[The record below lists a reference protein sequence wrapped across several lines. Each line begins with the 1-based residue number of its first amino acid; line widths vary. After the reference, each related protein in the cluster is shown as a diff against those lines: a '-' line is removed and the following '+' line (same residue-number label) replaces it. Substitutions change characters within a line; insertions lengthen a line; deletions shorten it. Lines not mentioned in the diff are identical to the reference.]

1 MITLIVAARRKAG
14 MSPEAFKEHWLER
27 HAPLVL
33 SVPEFARYLK
43 KYALYPHA
51 EGGNA
56 PGNASVVTDAR
67 SYTYEVAGAIAGPF
81 TPVYLTAR
89 AGATAPVLSTTG
101 TGAAWGYTV
110 PKAGESGQRAATSGI
125 AVVRPAQV

>member
-1 MITLIVAARRKAG
+1 MRNEYMRPATELSLPVVAGTKSGDPVRVGAVNGVAATNIG
-14 MSPEAFKEHWLER
+14 
-27 HAPLVL
+27 
-33 SVPEFARYLK
+33 
-43 KYALYPHA
+43 

-56 PGNASVVTDAR
+56 AGNASVVTDAR
-67 SYTYEVAGAIAGPF
+67 SYTYEVGGAIAGPF

-101 TGAAWGYTV
+101 TGAPWGYTV
-110 PKAGESGQRAATSGI
+110 PKVGETGQRAGTSGV

>member
-1 MITLIVAARRKAG
+1 MAKNEYMRPAVELSLPVVAGTKSGDPVRVGAVNGVAHTNIG
-14 MSPEAFKEHWLER
+14 
-27 HAPLVL
+27 
-33 SVPEFARYLK
+33 
-43 KYALYPHA
+43 